1 MEYANDL
8 HVYRCGWVQMPVP
21 GDVDICARES
31 ESWQCQGLGLASLP
45 SSLDSNKLLLELTE
59 GLLKGLR
66 QLKAFYS
73 LKPALLLPSLII
85 SDINK
90 SWTWIVKHQRV
101 THPALFVLQTW
112 MKPQIMLLIEKRCAI
127 NFLSDHIHN
136 LCLEEENQ
144 EKIHIE
150 GESWAVS
157 RDQTED
163 KLYHFTQFCFSGQ
176 FTLLE
181 KMIRYFT

>member
-1 MEYANDL
+1 MEYTNGL
-8 HVYRCGWVQMPVP
+8 HIYQCGWVQMPVP
-21 GDVDICARES
+21 GHVDICTRES
-31 ESWQCQGLGLASLP
+31 ESWQCQGLASLP

-73 LKPALLLPSLII
+73 LKQALLLMPLII

-90 SWTWIVKHQRV
+90 SWTWIIKRQRV

-136 LCLEEENQ
+136 LCLENENQ
-144 EKIHIE
+144 EKNIHIE
-150 GESWAVS
+150 GERWAV
-157 RDQTED
+157 
-163 KLYHFTQFCFSGQ
+163 
-176 FTLLE
+176 
-181 KMIRYFT
+181 